1 MGRME
6 GATEGTDSVVSVSA
20 VSPQPLGVLW
30 QALMELI
37 RQQRP
42 TEAQINEANGAASLA
57 LALVNQGDI
66 DPHGPMSDV
75 AQAASL
81 YGYVLGMQQGRQ
93 QASARI

>member
-1 MGRME
+1 MQGME
-6 GATEGTDSVVSVSA
+6 GATVTEGTDSVVSVAA
-20 VSPQPLGVLW
+20 VPPQPLGVLW

-57 LALVNQGDI
+57 LALVNQGEI
-66 DPHGPMSDV
+66 APHGPMCDV

-93 QASARI
+93 QART